1 MKRQATEWENLF
13 ANHMSV
19 RDYCPI
25 YIKNSYKAITKTK
38 QYDLKMGRGTKQ
50 TFFQRG
56 YAMANRCIKRCSTLI
71 LRGMQIQTTLKYHL
85 VPVRVAMIDTR
96 NNKGC

>member
-1 MKRQATEWENLF
+1 MKRQATEWEKLF

-38 QYDLKMGRGTKQ
+38 QYDLKMGRGTK
-50 TFFQRG
+50 
-56 YAMANRCIKRCSTLI
+56 
-71 LRGMQIQTTLKYHL
+71 
-85 VPVRVAMIDTR
+85 
-96 NNKGC
+96 